1 MTLATPIAIWLRS
14 SSILTSANMRLDV
27 RFAAGHAR
35 NRLPPTA
42 GGAWALFALTALGA
56 CLRFVRIGHQGF
68 WFDEANTALL
78 VHMSPGQ
85 MLGLIPHSESTP
97 PLYYC
102 VVWAWARLFGA
113 GQAALRSLSALVG
126 VATIPLMY
134 GAAAK
139 LFSRR
144 TGLVVAAV
152 TACDPLLIWYSQEAR
167 SYALLVAL
175 SAASLLAFAYALERP
190 VPRTLALWAAT
201 GALALATH
209 YYAVLAIVPEAVVLL
224 IAHRADR
231 GGGGRRAV
239 VLAVGAVALCG
250 TALIPLAIAQNAT
263 RNSAWIAPI
272 PLGPRLAQVIPQFLT
287 GFQAPAQTVIES
299 LAAAMA
305 VTGLA
310 LLVLR
315 ADAPTQRR
323 AATLGG
329 IAIGGLALNLALI
342 AAGVDDLITRNV
354 IALWVPAALV
364 VAAGFAARR
373 AGALGAGGRLG
384 PVRDRGSGRGRRR
397 HRFRASSGRTGTRW
411 RRRWGRGR
419 PPAARDG

>member
-1 MTLATPIAIWLRS
+1 MTLATPIAIWLGS
-14 SSILTSANMRLDV
+14 PSILTLGEHVWMFASRPDMRV
-27 RFAAGHAR
+27 TGCPR
-35 NRLPPTA
+35 RLE
-42 GGAWALFALTALGA
+42 GLGLYSRLTALGA

-231 GGGGRRAV
+231 GGGPPRR
-239 VLAVGAVALCG
+239 
-250 TALIPLAIAQNAT
+250 
-263 RNSAWIAPI
+263 
-272 PLGPRLAQVIPQFLT
+272 
-287 GFQAPAQTVIES
+287 
-299 LAAAMA
+299 
-305 VTGLA
+305 
-310 LLVLR
+310 
-315 ADAPTQRR
+315 
-323 AATLGG
+323 
-329 IAIGGLALNLALI
+329 
-342 AAGVDDLITRNV
+342 
-354 IALWVPAALV
+354 
-364 VAAGFAARR
+364 
-373 AGALGAGGRLG
+373 GAGGRRSCA
-384 PVRDRGSGRGRRR
+384 VRDGADPAGD
-397 HRFRASSGRTGTRW
+397 
-411 RRRWGRGR
+411 R
-419 PPAARDG
+419 PECHP

>member
-1 MTLATPIAIWLRS
+1 M
-14 SSILTSANMRLDV
+14 DV

-35 NRLPPTA
+35 NQLPPTA

-224 IAHRADR
+224 IAHASIAAAVAAAPWCWRSAQLR
-231 GGGGRRAV
+231 CAGRR
-239 VLAVGAVALCG
+239 
-250 TALIPLAIAQNAT
+250 
-263 RNSAWIAPI
+263 
-272 PLGPRLAQVIPQFLT
+272 
-287 GFQAPAQTVIES
+287 
-299 LAAAMA
+299 
-305 VTGLA
+305 
-310 LLVLR
+310 
-315 ADAPTQRR
+315 
-323 AATLGG
+323 
-329 IAIGGLALNLALI
+329 
-342 AAGVDDLITRNV
+342 
-354 IALWVPAALV
+354 
-364 VAAGFAARR
+364 
-373 AGALGAGGRLG
+373 
-384 PVRDRGSGRGRRR
+384 
-397 HRFRASSGRTGTRW
+397 
-411 RRRWGRGR
+411 
-419 PPAARDG
+419 

>member
-1 MTLATPIAIWLRS
+1 M
-14 SSILTSANMRLDV
+14 
-27 RFAAGHAR
+27 
-35 NRLPPTA
+35 
-42 GGAWALFALTALGA
+42 
-56 CLRFVRIGHQGF
+56 
-68 WFDEANTALL
+68 
-78 VHMSPGQ
+78 
-85 MLGLIPHSESTP
+85 
-97 PLYYC
+97 
-102 VVWAWARLFGA
+102 
-113 GQAALRSLSALVG
+113 
-126 VATIPLMY
+126 
-134 GAAAK
+134 
-139 LFSRR
+139 
-144 TGLVVAAV
+144 
-152 TACDPLLIWYSQEAR
+152 
-167 SYALLVAL
+167 
-175 SAASLLAFAYALERP
+175 
-190 VPRTLALWAAT
+190 
-201 GALALATH
+201 
-209 YYAVLAIVPEAVVLL
+209 
-224 IAHRADR
+224 
-231 GGGGRRAV
+231 

-373 AGALGAGGRLG
+373 AGALGLVAASVLCATGVVAAVGVATDSRFQRPDWNAVAQALG
-384 PVRDRGSGRGRRR
+384 PRPPTG
-397 HRFRASSGRTGTRW
+397 SSGRLILIQRYRDLLPLSLDLPDLHFLRRPGADVTQLDVISISAPRVPLCWWGAACNLSPSTLQRSYPIPGFRVAS
-411 RRRWGRGR
+411 RRR
-419 PPAARDG
+419 ARQFTILQLDAGHPVDLTRADVARALRTTPLSSDDLLYQG